1 MVWESEKG
9 VFFVC
14 VSHIAELLSHQ
25 VHALQENFLS
35 LPSVFFGVTF
45 GFQQP
50 RASVL
55 PSVSRGHI
63 RPRCLAFSQ
72 SHGAGE
78 TKQLDPRVVAIEI

>member
-1 MVWESEKG
+1 M
-9 VFFVC
+9 
-14 VSHIAELLSHQ
+14 
-25 VHALQENFLS
+25 
-35 LPSVFFGVTF
+35 FFGVAF

-55 PSVSRGHI
+55 PSVSRVWHI